1 MPGTEQRLVDQLRHL
16 SERQDLKQEEL
27 AKRLGVSYPTVN
39 SWLRRRH
46 SPSARS
52 MIRIEQFL
60 RDARSS
66 PGRSWAPQVTRDYV
80 DLPTDLS
87 RFVGRARELGELL
100 ALWPSCR
107 LLTLTGPGGVGKSRL
122 AIELLRQAGEPV
134 LAMASL
140 DVVRDPALAASEIAA
155 SLGVHPEP
163 GMSEPDAIATD
174 LRSASG
180 VLFLDTCEHVVVP
193 LRRLL
198 SELLA
203 QAPAVRVVAT
213 SQVPL
218 EIPGEQIWRVPGL
231 QVPASASEPRLRAVI
246 AQDMPPAERSDAV
259 LFFLARASERLQSF
273 SHDRATLLDIAEI
286 CRRTEGI
293 PLALG
298 LIAAWTGV
306 RSPAEILQRW
316 KEHVE
321 SPSGMPAGP
330 ERQRTMRSAIEWSA
344 ALLTPRELDLVC
356 CLSAFSGLT
365 VFDDL
370 EAVVAP
376 AAPGQLLGDVRR
388 LVDASWLEAIEDR
401 QRYHYRMLDPL
412 REWAEGILCR
422 SDQAESVHRR
432 HAEHFRDI
440 CCRAESERFSA
451 DPSPWSWRLE
461 LVPRPLTFAS

>member
-1 MPGTEQRLVDQLRHL
+1 VPGTEQRLVDQLRHL

-66 PGRSWAPQVTRDYV
+66 PGRSRAPQVTRDYV

-231 QVPASASEPRLRAVI
+231 QVPASASAPRLRAVI
-246 AQDMPPAERSDAV
+246 AQDMPPAEPSDAV

-298 LIAAWTGV
+298 LIAA
-306 RSPAEILQRW
+306 
-316 KEHVE
+316 
-321 SPSGMPAGP
+321 
-330 ERQRTMRSAIEWSA
+330 
-344 ALLTPRELDLVC
+344 
-356 CLSAFSGLT
+356 
-365 VFDDL
+365 
-370 EAVVAP
+370 
-376 AAPGQLLGDVRR
+376 
-388 LVDASWLEAIEDR
+388 
-401 QRYHYRMLDPL
+401 
-412 REWAEGILCR
+412 
-422 SDQAESVHRR
+422 
-432 HAEHFRDI
+432 
-440 CCRAESERFSA
+440 
-451 DPSPWSWRLE
+451 
-461 LVPRPLTFAS
+461 